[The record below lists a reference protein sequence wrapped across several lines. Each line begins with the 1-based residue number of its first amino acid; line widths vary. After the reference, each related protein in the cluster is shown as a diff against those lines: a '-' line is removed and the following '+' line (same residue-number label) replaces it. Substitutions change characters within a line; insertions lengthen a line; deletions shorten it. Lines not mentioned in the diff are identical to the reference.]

1 MRYKAYL
8 IQGTNQGVYSGP
20 PLIRQ
25 GNNFV
30 DAQFPGVSDHHAYR
44 TAAIGLTR
52 LNDCTEI
59 KDGIWIWPSPGYVSG
74 DTFIVPES
82 DEFFNLDIYLDAAYS
97 TLPLSPQ
104 RASAFLTIF
113 DIVKRLAIKYF
124 KS

>member
-8 IQGTNQGVYSGP
+8 IKGTNQVYSGP

-30 DAQFPGVSDHHAYR
+30 DAQFPGVSDHPAYR
-44 TAAIGLTR
+44 TSAIGLTR
-52 LNDCTEI
+52 LNDCKEI
-59 KDGIWIWPSPGYVSG
+59 KDGIWTWISPVAGTG

-82 DEFFNLDIYLDAAYS
+82 DGFFNLDVFLDAMY
-97 TLPLSPQ
+97 TGFPNFIIM
-104 RASAFLTIF
+104 R
-113 DIVKRLAIKYF
+113 DIIKKLAIKYF

>member
-8 IQGTNQGVYSGP
+8 IQSNNHQVYSGP

-30 DAQFPGVSDHHAYR
+30 DAQFPGVSDHPAYR
-44 TAAIGLTR
+44 TSAIGLTR
-52 LNDCTEI
+52 LNDCKEI
-59 KDGIWIWPSPGYVSG
+59 KDGIWTWISPVPGLLG

-82 DEFFNLDIYLDAAYS
+82 NEFFNLDVLDATYMYIGFS
-97 TLPLSPQ
+97 GY
-104 RASAFLTIF
+104 LTII
-113 DIVKRLAIKYF
+113 DIVERLAIKYF